1 MRKRGEW
8 MTPMDDLLL
17 ETLESSD
24 MVLSPSI
31 ISFNLD
37 LSREAVNRRL
47 QTLADHGLVEKIERG
62 KYEITD
68 EGRGYLAGDFDASDV

>member
-17 ETLESSD
+17 EALESSD

-47 QTLADHGLVEKIERG
+47 QELADHGLVEKIERG

-68 EGRGYLAGDFDASDV
+68 EGRGYLSGDFDASDV

>member
-17 ETLESSD
+17 EALESSD

-47 QTLADHGLVEKIERG
+47 QTLADHSLVERIERG
-62 KYEITD
+62 KYAITGK
-68 EGRGYLAGDFDASDV
+68 GRGYLNGEFDASDV

>member
-47 QTLADHGLVEKIERG
+47 QTLASHGLVNKIERG
-62 KYEITD
+62 KYEISD
-68 EGRGYLAGDFDASDV
+68 EGSEYLAGDFDASDV

>member
-17 ETLESSD
+17 EMLKSSD
-24 MVLSPSI
+24 IVLSPSI

-47 QTLADHGLVEKIERG
+47 QILADHGLVEKIERG

-68 EGRGYLAGDFDASDV
+68 KGSGYLSGDFDASNV

>member
-17 ETLESSD
+17 EALESSD

-47 QTLADHGLVEKIERG
+47 QTLADYGLVEKIERG

-68 EGRGYLAGDFDASDV
+68 EGKGYLSGEFDASDM

>member
-17 ETLESSD
+17 EALESSD

-47 QTLADHGLVEKIERG
+47 QTLADHDLVEKIERG

-68 EGRGYLAGDFDASDV
+68 EGREYLSGEFDASDM

>member
-17 ETLESSD
+17 EALASSG

-68 EGRGYLAGDFDASDV
+68 EGSEYQSGDLDASNL

>member
-1 MRKRGEW
+1 
-8 MTPMDDLLL
+8 
-17 ETLESSD
+17 

-47 QTLADHGLVEKIERG
+47 KTLAEHGLVEKVERG
-62 KYEITD
+62 KYRISED
-68 EGRGYLAGDFDASDV
+68 GRGYLSGEFDAGDA